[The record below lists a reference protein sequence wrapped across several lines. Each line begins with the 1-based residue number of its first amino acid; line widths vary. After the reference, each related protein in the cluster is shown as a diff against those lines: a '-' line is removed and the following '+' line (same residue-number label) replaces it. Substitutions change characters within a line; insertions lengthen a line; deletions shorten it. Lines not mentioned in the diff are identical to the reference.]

1 MSAFMRLFYLTSHI
15 NALTIVAEGFPGTQS
30 AEPVCYLLLDSL
42 EALRP
47 LDPAVAVLEIEGD
60 LPLQEL
66 ATGVFGASPPTPYRL
81 FVAAARDLA
90 RARIRLIDP
99 RAGGQHEERR
109 A

>member
-15 NALTIVAEGFPGTQS
+15 NALTIVAEGFPGAQS

-66 ATGVFGASPPTPYRL
+66 ATGVFGAPSPARYRL
-81 FVAAARDLA
+81 YVAAATDLA

-99 RAGGQHEERR
+99 RPGADREERR

>member
-1 MSAFMRLFYLTSHI
+1 MRLYHITSHTE
-15 NALTIVAEGFPGTQS
+15 ALTLVAEGFAGAAS

-42 EALRP
+42 EALQP

-66 ATGVFGASPPTPYRL
+66 AVGSSAAWPPVRYRL
-81 FVAAARDLA
+81 YVATAKDLA

-99 RAGGQHEERR
+99 PASGARGERP

>member
-15 NALTIVAEGFPGTQS
+15 NALTIVAEGFPGAQS

-47 LDPAVAVLEIEGD
+47 LDPAMAVLEIEGD

-66 ATGVFGASPPTPYRL
+66 ATGIFGASPPARYRL
-81 FVAAARDLA
+81 YVAAATDLA

-99 RAGGQHEERR
+99 RAGGEQGERR

>member
-1 MSAFMRLFYLTSHI
+1 MRLYHITSHI
-15 NALTIVAEGFPGTQS
+15 EALTIVAEGFPGADS

-42 EALRP
+42 EALQP

-66 ATGVFGASPPTPYRL
+66 AVGSTTASPPFRYRL
-81 FVAAARDLA
+81 FVAAAQDLA
-90 RARIRLIDP
+90 RARIRLIEP
-99 RAGGQHEERR
+99 PASGAQGERL